1 MKFKITTKK
10 TIPDVEAQKA
20 WKSRQSRK
28 LTLAIILVVIILMF
42 LMILR
47 PSVIRKKHLRSYGA
61 EIGYLSPAKNFCQA
75 RCSIILHP
83 LCSSMTLPIMP

>member
-61 EIGYLSPAKNFCQA
+61 EIGHLSPAENFCLA
-75 RCSIILHP
+75 FPVLIH
-83 LCSSMTLPIMP
+83 

>member
-1 MKFKITTKK
+1 MEEVGRMKFKITTKK

-20 WKSRQSRK
+20 WKARQSKK
-28 LTLAIILVVIILMF
+28 LILAIILIVIILMF

-61 EIGYLSPAKNFCQA
+61 EIGHLTSENIHLASLNP
-75 RCSIILHP
+75 H
-83 LCSSMTLPIMP
+83 

>member
-10 TIPDVEAQKA
+10 TISNGEAQKR
-20 WKSRQSRK
+20 WKARQSRRRI
-28 LTLAIILVVIILMF
+28 LAIILVVIILMF

-61 EIGYLSPAKNFCQA
+61 EIGHLSPAENFCLA
-75 RCSIILHP
+75 FPVLIH
-83 LCSSMTLPIMP
+83 